1 MGILAALFGINT
13 MKGGSGGKPDI
24 KSFIESDDF
33 RRIVD
38 SAAMKIV
45 QSGLPG
51 QLIGQVPGVGVAEPA
66 LRQIVLRILNERL
79 NTPGAVTPTPDI
91 TTAGQLAGQMQ
102 ASQNLLPSLEAI
114 MSRIEH
120 ISETLNKRPQS

>member
-1 MGILAALFGINT
+1 MGIIAALFGINT
-13 MKGGSGGKPDI
+13 LKSGGSGKPDI

-51 QLIGQVPGVGVAEPA
+51 QLIGQIPGVGVAEPA

-79 NTPGAVTPTPDI
+79 AAGAMNPMPDN
-91 TTAGQLAGQMQ
+91 TTAGTPMPSQSPP
-102 ASQNLLPSLEAI
+102 ASIIPSLEAI
-114 MSRIEH
+114 VSRIEH
-120 ISETLNKRPQS
+120 LSETLNKRPQQ